1 MKKPPMGPPPAGF
14 KPPMADLSGVRR
26 MELDIPYGSESP
38 AQRLD
43 MFWPETGEGPFPT
56 LVYVHGGGFALGD
69 KRDSHLDGYL
79 GCLARG
85 FALAAVEYRLSG
97 EALFP
102 AAVLDCRSA
111 VRYLRDNA
119 ARRRVDP
126 HRLCAIGGSAGGNLA
141 AMLGMNIPNGAFPGE
156 TQARGTQPFVQAAV
170 DQFGPMNFKTM
181 DAQARENGVSF
192 DDHDTP
198 QSPESKYLG
207 APVQQAEN
215 AAQANP
221 LTYAGE
227 AMCPMLVQHGTAD
240 RLVPFAQSEEF
251 VEGLRAR
258 GLGDRVIFTPL
269 PGADHEDKAFFTEE
283 NLARVLDFAEAHL
296 RVREE

>member
-1 MKKPPMGPPPAGF
+1 
-14 KPPMADLSGVRR
+14 
-26 MELDIPYGSESP
+26 
-38 AQRLD
+38 
-43 MFWPETGEGPFPT
+43 
-56 LVYVHGGGFALGD
+56 
-69 KRDSHLDGYL
+69 
-79 GCLARG
+79 
-85 FALAAVEYRLSG
+85 
-97 EALFP
+97 
-102 AAVLDCRSA
+102 
-111 VRYLRDNA
+111 
-119 ARRRVDP
+119 
-126 HRLCAIGGSAGGNLA
+126 
-141 AMLGMNIPNGAFPGE
+141 MNIANGAFPGE

-269 PGADHEDKAFFTEE
+269 PGADHEDRAFFTEE

-296 RVREE
+296 RGREE